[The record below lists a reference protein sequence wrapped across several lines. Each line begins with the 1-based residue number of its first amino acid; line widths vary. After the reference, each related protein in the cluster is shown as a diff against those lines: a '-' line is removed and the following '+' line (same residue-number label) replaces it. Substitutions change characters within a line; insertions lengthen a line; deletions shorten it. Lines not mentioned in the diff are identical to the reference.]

1 MSFAKLD
8 RRELFRLLGGVA
20 AWPLALN
27 AQPGAKIPR
36 IGFLGAASPTGYAG
50 QVAGFRAGLRDLGYI
65 ENTNVVLEFR
75 WAGGKYE
82 RLGELAAELVRSDV
96 DVIVTHGAPGSL
108 AAKQATKTVPIVMAV
123 VGDPVASG
131 IVASLARPGGNITG
145 QSFFAPE
152 LDAKRIELLKELIPH
167 VTRIAVLVNPQNP
180 AGMGAE
186 LEAKEKAAR
195 SLKLELQQVPL
206 RRPSEI
212 DSAFEQMEQGRAE
225 AVAVGEDGMMIA
237 NAGAIAAAATKRR
250 IVSIGNSEL
259 AQAGG
264 LIGYGVDFPAAFRR
278 AATFVDKILKGAKP
292 ADLPIEQATKFEF
305 VVNLK
310 TARALGIELPSSL
323 LVRADQ
329 VIE

>member
-1 MSFAKLD
+1 
-8 RRELFRLLGGVA
+8 R
-20 AWPLALN
+20 P
-27 AQPGAKIPR
+27 
-36 IGFLGAASPTGYAG
+36 
-50 QVAGFRAGLRDLGYI
+50 
-65 ENTNVVLEFR
+65 
-75 WAGGKYE
+75 
-82 RLGELAAELVRSDV
+82 DV
-96 DVIVTHGAPGSL
+96 DVSRTPGAPGSL
-108 AAKQATKTVPIVMAV
+108 AAKQATKTIPIVMAV

-131 IVASLARPGGNITG
+131 IVPSLARPGGNITG

-167 VTRIAVLVNPQNP
+167 VSRIAVLVNPENP

-186 LEAKEKAAR
+186 LAAKEKAAR
-195 SLKLELQQVPL
+195 SLKLELQPVPL

-237 NAGAIAAAATKRR
+237 NAGAIAAAATKRG

-305 VVNLK
+305 VINLK
-310 TARALGIELPSSL
+310 TARALGIELPNSL